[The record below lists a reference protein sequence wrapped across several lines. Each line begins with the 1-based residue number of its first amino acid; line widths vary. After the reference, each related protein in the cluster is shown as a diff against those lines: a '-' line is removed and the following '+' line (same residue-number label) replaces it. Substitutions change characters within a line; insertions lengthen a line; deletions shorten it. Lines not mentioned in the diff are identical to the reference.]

1 MFSILKPFIFTLDPE
16 VAHDLAI
23 NSLKLNVLPKNL
35 FKVDDEELLETKLF
49 NHKASPA
56 WTVFSDKDNMNGPG
70 KNFLQD
76 FINKSENEIK
86 KRK

>member
-49 NHKASPA
+49 NQSLPHGN
-56 WTVFSDKDNMNGPG
+56 VVN
-70 KNFLQD
+70 L
-76 FINKSENEIK
+76 ENETNLVMVSWK
-86 KRK
+86 LAR